1 MSQSE
6 GAPDGVSRSRI
17 VEVTERA
24 KNRALAVRA
33 EEPDGDKLVL
43 FLEIT
48 EPNGFEYGYDLYFDD
63 ETAISSGD
71 LVQEEGELK
80 VVIPGE
86 SADKLR
92 GARLDL
98 STNLLNP
105 GWVVDNPNSPSPSPA
120 VGSTF
125 RPDELDGTVEERVA
139 VVLEQ
144 VVNPAIAAHGGRA
157 DLIAVDD
164 DGTVFVQLSGG
175 CQGCG
180 MASVTL
186 TQGIEVSLKELVPEV
201 QRVVDSTDHASGAN
215 PYYQPAKK

>member
-1 MSQSE
+1 MSE
-6 GAPDGVSRSRI
+6 RV
-17 VEVTERA
+17 VTVTDRA
-24 KNRALAVRA
+24 RNKALAVRA

-63 ETAISSGD
+63 ESAIRPGD
-71 LVQEEGELK
+71 VVQEEGELK
-80 VVIPGE
+80 VVIAGD
-86 SADKLR
+86 SADKLQ
-92 GARLDL
+92 GATLDL

-105 GWVVDNPNSPSPSPA
+105 GWVVDNPNRPSPSPA

-125 RPDELDGTVEERVA
+125 RPEELTGNVEERVA
-139 VVLEQ
+139 TVLEQ

-201 QRVVDSTDHASGAN
+201 QRVVDSTDHASGEN